1 MCDAEYARLK
11 AEGNAV
17 EALQWLERGVWMR
30 RDRDGVGCEEVERAA
45 QTLVGDCNI
54 VGMALLQ
61 AKDLVGAH
69 EALQKALLLTAP
81 AGGEG
86 SVSGLVRH
94 EARRC
99 AQFTCFTGT
108 KVQILTLL
116 LLLLLLLLLQARALR
131 LRLQA
136 AYLLLIQYKIY
147 Y

>member
-1 MCDAEYARLK
+1 M
-11 AEGNAV
+11 

-30 RDRDGVGCEEVERAA
+30 RDRDGVGSEEVERAA

-86 SVSGLVRH
+86 SVSGLVLN

-108 KVQILTLL
+108 KVQILT
-116 LLLLLLLLLQARALR
+116 ARAACPVLC
-131 LRLQA
+131 
-136 AYLLLIQYKIY
+136 
-147 Y
+147 